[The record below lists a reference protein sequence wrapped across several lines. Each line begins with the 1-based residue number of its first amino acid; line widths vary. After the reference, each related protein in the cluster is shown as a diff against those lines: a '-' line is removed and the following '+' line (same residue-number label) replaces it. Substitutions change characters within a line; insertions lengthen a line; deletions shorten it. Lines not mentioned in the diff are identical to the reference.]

1 MKITEIE
8 TVQIGEFPN
17 ILYVRVHTD
26 EGLVGLGET
35 FGGAGAVAAWV
46 HETAARI
53 VLGRDPLAIEGIWH
67 ALHPVVGY
75 SGTGVELRGRSAI
88 DFALWDI
95 LGQSAGLPLYQLIG
109 GATRDRIRVYN
120 TCAGY
125 GYVRKIIQPTRLT
138 SNWNVGMDSGAGP
151 GPYEDLEAFMHRAD
165 ELAESLLEEG
175 IACMKIWPLDPL
187 AETTGGR
194 LLSHGDLDKA
204 LEPLRRIR
212 KAVGDRMDVM
222 LEMHSVWDLPSAR
235 TIAAAVDELTPF
247 WYEDPVKLD
256 DLGALR
262 EFAES
267 TAVPVAAGEN
277 LGTRWSFR
285 DLLERRAAGVVI
297 FDPAYV
303 GGISESRKIAAMAEA
318 HQRPVATHDCGGPV
332 GFAVDVH
339 LSVSLPNAMIQEFVR
354 AYYSTWYRDLVTNL
368 PRVEKGYVYPLTGPG
383 LGTALQP
390 SVLERKDVLCRST
403 RTDEA

>member
-1 MKITEIE
+1 MKITEVE

-17 ILYVRVHTD
+17 LLYVRIHTD
-26 EGLVGLGET
+26 DGLVGLGET
-35 FGGAGAVAAWV
+35 FGGAAAVAAWV

-53 VLGRDPLAIEGIWH
+53 VLGKDALAIEGIWR
-67 ALHPVVGY
+67 ALNPVVGY
-75 SGTGVELRGRSAI
+75 SGTGVESRGRSAI

-95 LGQSAGLPLYQLIG
+95 LGQSANLPLYQLLG
-109 GATRDRIRVYN
+109 GATRERIRIYN

-125 GYVRKIIQPTRLT
+125 GYVRNIVEPTRLT
-138 SNWNVGMDSGAGP
+138 ANWNIGTDSDTSP
-151 GPYEDLEAFMHRAD
+151 GPYEDLDAFMHRAD

-175 IACMKIWPLDPL
+175 ITCMKIWPLDPL
-187 AETTGGR
+187 AESTGGR
-194 LLSHGDLDKA
+194 LLSRGDLHRA
-204 LEPLRRIR
+204 LEPLRRVR
-212 KAVGDRMDVM
+212 DAVGDRMDVM

-235 TIAAAVDELTPF
+235 TIAAAVDELAPF

-285 DLLERRAAGVVI
+285 ELLERRAAGVVI

-303 GGISESRKIAAMAEA
+303 GGLSEAKKIAAMAEA

-332 GFAVDVH
+332 AFAVDVH
-339 LSVSLPNAMIQEFVR
+339 LSISLPNAMIQEFVR
-354 AYYSTWYRDLVTNL
+354 AYYSSWYRDLVTEL
-368 PRVEKGYVYPLTGPG
+368 PRVEKGYVHPLTGPG
-383 LGTALQP
+383 LGTTLQP
-390 SVLERKDVLCRST
+390 SVLERPDAVRRTTRLGDV
-403 RTDEA
+403 

>member
-1 MKITEIE
+1 MKITSVE
-8 TVQIGEFPN
+8 TVQIGAFPN
-17 ILYVRVHTD
+17 LLYVRLHTD

-35 FGGAGAVAAWV
+35 FSGAAAVAAWV

-53 VLGRDPLAIEGIWH
+53 VLGMDALAIEGIWR
-67 ALHPVVGY
+67 ALNPVVGY
-75 SGTGVELRGRSAI
+75 GGTGVESRGRSAI

-95 LGQSAGLPLYQLIG
+95 LGQSAKLPLYQLLG
-109 GATRDRIRVYN
+109 GATRERIRIYN

-125 GYVRKIIQPTRLT
+125 GYVRNIVEPTRLT
-138 SNWNVGMDSGAGP
+138 SNWNIGMDPNTRP
-151 GPYEDLEAFMHRAD
+151 GPYEDLDAFMHRAG

-175 IACMKIWPLDPL
+175 ISCMKIWPLDPL
-187 AETTGGR
+187 AESTGGR
-194 LLSHGDLDKA
+194 LLSRGDLGRA
-204 LEPLRRIR
+204 LEPLRKIR
-212 KAVGDRMDVM
+212 STVGDRMDVM

-235 TIAAAVDELTPF
+235 SIAAAVDELAPF

-277 LGTRWSFR
+277 LGTRWAFR
-285 DLLERRAAGVVI
+285 ELLERRAAGVVI

-303 GGISESRKIAAMAEA
+303 GGLSESKKIAAMAEA
-318 HQRPVATHDCGGPV
+318 YQRPVATHDCCGPV

-339 LSVSLPNAMIQEFVR
+339 LSISLPNAMIQEFVR
-354 AYYSTWYRDLVTNL
+354 AYYSSWYRDLVTEL
-368 PRVEKGYVYPLTGPG
+368 PRVENGHVYPLSGPG
-383 LGTALQP
+383 LGTTLQP
-390 SVLERKDVLCRST
+390 SVLERPDTVRRTTRAGDV
-403 RTDEA
+403 

>member
-1 MKITEIE
+1 VKITSVE
-8 TVQIGEFPN
+8 TVQIGAFPN
-17 ILYVRVHTD
+17 LLYVRLHTD

-35 FGGAGAVAAWV
+35 FSGAAAVAAWV

-53 VLGRDPLAIEGIWH
+53 VLGMDALAIEGIWR
-67 ALHPVVGY
+67 ALNPVVGY
-75 SGTGVELRGRSAI
+75 GGTGVESRGRSAI

-95 LGQSAGLPLYQLIG
+95 LGQSAKLPLYQLLG
-109 GATRDRIRVYN
+109 GATRERIRIYN

-125 GYVRKIIQPTRLT
+125 GYVRNIVEPTRLT
-138 SNWNVGMDSGAGP
+138 SNWNIGMDPNTRP
-151 GPYEDLEAFMHRAD
+151 GPYEDLDAFMHRAG

-175 IACMKIWPLDPL
+175 ISCMKIWPLDPL
-187 AETTGGR
+187 AESTGGR
-194 LLSHGDLDKA
+194 LLSRGDLGRA
-204 LEPLRRIR
+204 LEPLRKIR
-212 KAVGDRMDVM
+212 STVGDRMDVM

-235 TIAAAVDELTPF
+235 SIAAAVDELAPF

-277 LGTRWSFR
+277 LGTRWAFR
-285 DLLERRAAGVVI
+285 ELLERRAAGVVI

-303 GGISESRKIAAMAEA
+303 GGLSESKKIAAMAEA
-318 HQRPVATHDCGGPV
+318 YQRPVATHDCCGPV

-339 LSVSLPNAMIQEFVR
+339 LSISLPNAMIQEFVR
-354 AYYSTWYRDLVTNL
+354 AYYSSWYRDLVTEL
-368 PRVEKGYVYPLTGPG
+368 PRVENGHVYPLSGPG
-383 LGTALQP
+383 LGTTLQP
-390 SVLERKDVLCRST
+390 SVLERPDTVRRTTRQRDV
-403 RTDEA
+403 

>member
-1 MKITEIE
+1 VKITAVE
-8 TVQIGEFPN
+8 TVQIGAFPN
-17 ILYVRVHTD
+17 LLYVRLHTD

-35 FGGAGAVAAWV
+35 FSGAAAVAAWV

-53 VLGRDPLAIEGIWH
+53 VLGKDALAIEGIWR
-67 ALHPVVGY
+67 ALNPVVGY
-75 SGTGVELRGRSAI
+75 GGTGVESRGRSAI

-95 LGQSAGLPLYQLIG
+95 LGQSAKLPLYQLLG
-109 GATRDRIRVYN
+109 GATRERIRIYN

-125 GYVRKIIQPTRLT
+125 GYVRNIVEPTRLT
-138 SNWNVGMDSGAGP
+138 SNWNIGMDPGTRP
-151 GPYEDLEAFMHRAD
+151 GPYEDLDAFMHRAG

-175 IACMKIWPLDPL
+175 ISCMKIWPLDPL
-187 AETTGGR
+187 AESTGGR
-194 LLSHGDLDKA
+194 LLSRGDLGRA
-204 LEPLRRIR
+204 LEPLRKIR
-212 KAVGDRMDVM
+212 SAVGDRMDVM

-235 TIAAAVDELTPF
+235 SIAAAVDELAPL

-277 LGTRWSFR
+277 LGTRWAFR
-285 DLLERRAAGVVI
+285 ELLERRAAGVVI

-303 GGISESRKIAAMAEA
+303 GGLSESKKIAAMAEA
-318 HQRPVATHDCGGPV
+318 YQRPVATHDCCGPV

-339 LSVSLPNAMIQEFVR
+339 LSISLPNAMIQEFVR
-354 AYYSTWYRDLVTNL
+354 AYYSSWYRDLVTEL
-368 PRVEKGYVYPLTGPG
+368 PRVEKGHVYPLSGPG
-383 LGTALQP
+383 LGTTLQP
-390 SVLERKDVLCRST
+390 SVLERPDTVRRTTRGGDV
-403 RTDEA
+403 

>member
-1 MKITEIE
+1 MKITAVE
-8 TVQIGEFPN
+8 TVQIGAFPN
-17 ILYVRVHTD
+17 LLYVRLHTD

-35 FGGAGAVAAWV
+35 FSGAAAVAAWV

-53 VLGRDPLAIEGIWH
+53 VLGKDALAIEGIWR
-67 ALHPVVGY
+67 ALNPVVGY
-75 SGTGVELRGRSAI
+75 GGTGVESRGRSAI

-95 LGQSAGLPLYQLIG
+95 LGQSAKLPLYQLLG
-109 GATRDRIRVYN
+109 GATRERIRIYN

-125 GYVRKIIQPTRLT
+125 GYVRNIVEPTRLT
-138 SNWNVGMDSGAGP
+138 SNWNIGMDPGTRP
-151 GPYEDLEAFMHRAD
+151 GPYEDLDAFMHRAG

-175 IACMKIWPLDPL
+175 ISCMKIWPLDPL
-187 AETTGGR
+187 AESTGGR
-194 LLSHGDLDKA
+194 LLSRGDLGRA
-204 LEPLRRIR
+204 LEPLRKIR
-212 KAVGDRMDVM
+212 SAVGDRMDVM

-235 TIAAAVDELTPF
+235 SIAAAVDELAPL

-277 LGTRWSFR
+277 LGTRWAFR
-285 DLLERRAAGVVI
+285 ELLERRAAGVVI

-303 GGISESRKIAAMAEA
+303 GGLSESKKIAAMAEA
-318 HQRPVATHDCGGPV
+318 YQRPVATHDCCGPV

-339 LSVSLPNAMIQEFVR
+339 LSISLPNAMIQEFVR
-354 AYYSTWYRDLVTNL
+354 AYYSSWYRDLVTEL
-368 PRVEKGYVYPLTGPG
+368 PRVEKGHVYPLSGPG
-383 LGTALQP
+383 LGTTLQP
-390 SVLERKDVLCRST
+390 SVLERPDTVRRTTRGGDV
-403 RTDEA
+403 

>member
-1 MKITEIE
+1 VKITSVE
-8 TVQIGEFPN
+8 TVQIGAFPN
-17 ILYVRVHTD
+17 LLYVRLHTD

-35 FGGAGAVAAWV
+35 FSGAAAVAAWV

-53 VLGRDPLAIEGIWH
+53 VLGMDALAIEGIWR
-67 ALHPVVGY
+67 ALNPVVGY
-75 SGTGVELRGRSAI
+75 GGTGVESRGRSAI

-95 LGQSAGLPLYQLIG
+95 LGQSAKLPLYQLLG
-109 GATRDRIRVYN
+109 GATRERIRIYN

-125 GYVRKIIQPTRLT
+125 GYVRNIVEPTRLT
-138 SNWNVGMDSGAGP
+138 SNWNIGMDPNTRP
-151 GPYEDLEAFMHRAD
+151 GPYEDLDAFMHRAG

-175 IACMKIWPLDPL
+175 ISCMKIWPLDPL
-187 AETTGGR
+187 AESTGGR
-194 LLSHGDLDKA
+194 LLSRGDLGRA
-204 LEPLRRIR
+204 LEPLRKIR
-212 KAVGDRMDVM
+212 STVGDRMDVM

-235 TIAAAVDELTPF
+235 SIAAAVDELAPF

-277 LGTRWSFR
+277 LGTRWAFR
-285 DLLERRAAGVVI
+285 ELLERRAAGVVI

-303 GGISESRKIAAMAEA
+303 GGLSESKKIAAMAEA
-318 HQRPVATHDCGGPV
+318 YQRPVATHDCCGPV

-339 LSVSLPNAMIQEFVR
+339 LSISLPNAMIQEFVR
-354 AYYSTWYRDLVTNL
+354 AYYSSWYRDLVTEL
-368 PRVEKGYVYPLTGPG
+368 PRVENGHVYPLSGPG
-383 LGTALQP
+383 LGTTLQP
-390 SVLERKDVLCRST
+390 SVLERPDTVRRTTRAGDV
-403 RTDEA
+403 

>member
-1 MKITEIE
+1 MKITAIE

-17 ILYVRVHTD
+17 LLYVRVHTD

-35 FGGAGAVAAWV
+35 FGGPAGVAAWL
-46 HETAARI
+46 HETAARSL
-53 VLGRDPLAIEGIWH
+53 LGKDPLAIEGLWR
-67 ALHPVVGY
+67 ALNPVVGY
-75 SGTGVELRGRSAI
+75 AGTGVESRGRSAV

-95 LGQSAGLPLYQLIG
+95 LGQTAGLPLYQLLG
-109 GATRDRIRVYN
+109 GATRERARIYN

-125 GYVRKIIQPTRLT
+125 SYVRKIVEPTRLT
-138 SNWNVGMDSGAGP
+138 SNWNVGADAARP
-151 GPYEDLEAFMHRAD
+151 GPYEDLDAFMHRAD
-165 ELAESLLEEG
+165 ELAQSLLEEG
-175 IACMKIWPLDPL
+175 ITCMKIWPLDPL
-187 AETTGGR
+187 AESTGGR
-194 LLSHGDLDKA
+194 LLSHRDLHEA
-204 LEPLRRIR
+204 LEPMRKIR
-212 KAVGDRMDVM
+212 DAVGDRMDVM

-235 TIAAAVDELTPF
+235 TIAAAVDELSPF

-267 TAVPVAAGEN
+267 TSVPVAAGEN

-285 DLLERRAAGVVI
+285 ELLERRAAGVVI

-303 GGISESRKIAAMAEA
+303 GGISESRKIASMTEA
-318 HQRPVATHDCGGPV
+318 HQRPVATHDCNGP
-332 GFAVDVH
+332 AVFSIDVH

-354 AYYSTWYRDLVTNL
+354 AYYSTWYRDLVTEL

-383 LGTALQP
+383 LGTTLQP
-390 SVLERKDVLCRST
+390 SVLERPDVVRRTT
-403 RTDEA
+403 RPGDL